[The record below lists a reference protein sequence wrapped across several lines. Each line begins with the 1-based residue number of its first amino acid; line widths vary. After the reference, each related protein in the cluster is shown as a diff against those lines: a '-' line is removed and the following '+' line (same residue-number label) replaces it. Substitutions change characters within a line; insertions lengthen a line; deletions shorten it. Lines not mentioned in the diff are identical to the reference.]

1 MAKQAGRFESCCGG
15 LCGAE
20 AFESCCEAFEGF
32 KACPKRATRQFR
44 SPIET
49 ACRANRKAH
58 GGTMAKPAG
67 RFESCCGGLCGAEA
81 FESCCEAFEGFKA
94 CPKRATRQFRSPI
107 ETACRAN
114 RKAHGGTMAKPAGR
128 FESCCGGLCG
138 AEAFESCCEA
148 FEGFKACLERDTRQF
163 RSPIETAFGAYSIG
177 RHHGK
182 TSSTLRK
189 LLRRVVRC

>member
-1 MAKQAGRFESCCGG
+1 
-15 LCGAE
+15 
-20 AFESCCEAFEGF
+20 
-32 KACPKRATRQFR
+32 
-44 SPIET
+44 
-49 ACRANRKAH
+49 
-58 GGTMAKPAG
+58 MAKPAG

-138 AEAFESCCEA
+138 ADSCCEAFEGFKACPKRATRQFRSPIIERHMGGTMAKPAGRFESCCGGLCGAEAFESCCEA
-148 FEGFKACLERDTRQF
+148 FEGFKACPKNVPRGSFEAQ
-163 RSPIETAFGAYSIG
+163 
-177 RHHGK
+177 
-182 TSSTLRK
+182 
-189 LLRRVVRC
+189 

>member
-1 MAKQAGRFESCCGG
+1 MAKPAGRFESCCGG

-20 AFESCCEAFEGF
+20 AFESCCEGFEGF

-49 ACRANRKAH
+49 AFGANRKAH

-81 FESCCEAFEGFKA
+81 FESCCEGFEGFKA

-107 ETACRAN
+107 ETAFGAN
-114 RKAHGGTMAKPAGR
+114 REAPWQSQQDASRAAAEGCAVLRPSKAAA
-128 FESCCGGLCG
+128 
-138 AEAFESCCEA
+138 
-148 FEGFKACLERDTRQF
+148 
-163 RSPIETAFGAYSIG
+163 
-177 RHHGK
+177 
-182 TSSTLRK
+182 K
-189 LLRRVVRC
+189 LLSVLRLAQNVPRGSFEAQ